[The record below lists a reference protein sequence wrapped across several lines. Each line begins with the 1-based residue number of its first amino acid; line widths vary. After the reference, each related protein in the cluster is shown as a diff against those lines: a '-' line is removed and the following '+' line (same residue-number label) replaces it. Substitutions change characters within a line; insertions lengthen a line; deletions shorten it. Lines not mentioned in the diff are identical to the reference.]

1 MQRRFEVRGKND
13 WLQLLAGLNETKIQW
28 QPSWQQRSRLICHYG
43 KYPNVPLVGIKCF
56 INYNMVLA
64 QRQFGYPIKGS
75 RTYATLAPLL
85 FYYEDG
91 FATEILHK
99 IRNA

>member
-1 MQRRFEVRGKND
+1 MQRRFKIRGKND

-28 QPSWQQRSRLICHYG
+28 QPSWQQSSLLICHYR
-43 KYPNVPLVGIKCF
+43 KYPNVSLLGTKCC
-56 INYNMVLA
+56 INYNLVLA
-64 QRQFGYPIKGS
+64 QQQLRYPIKGS
-75 RTYATLAPLL
+75 WTSAALAPLL

-91 FATEILHK
+91 FATEILQQ